1 MAVVHNETV
10 AGAARA
16 PIVEAPRY
24 SCAFGGAMG
33 ATLATFGGVPI
44 LHSGAGCGMAQQWG
58 QTLAGGQNGGGPF
71 GSTSSP
77 CSCLQEEHV
86 VFGGEQKLRDLISTS
101 LEVMRGDFFVV
112 ITGCVPAL
120 IGDDVDA
127 IVREFTDRKPIFHV
141 PAHGFAGNSYEG
153 YERFFES
160 LADQLLDAQPVEP
173 LQVNIFGVV
182 PYQHLFWKGNLAEIK
197 RTLASA
203 GIDANIIFTE
213 FAGLENLRRIPA
225 AALNVVLS
233 PWNGHR
239 VAEKLEATFGT
250 PFITFPGVPV
260 GPKQTTALLQ
270 SIAQQI
276 PGAADALRAVISEQ
290 ERHAYRFAEYFAEP
304 LVSGF
309 PVLQFVVVADSGTAI
324 GLTQYL
330 TNETLFIPEAVIVSD
345 DPPEELRAQIVRELS
360 DGVEG
365 PFKPEVIFEIDAHLI
380 RQALRGRVFQL
391 LLGSSLEKYIAQD
404 EFNASHLSIGFP
416 SFDRL
421 IVDRSYAGYRGGLA
435 LMEDVMGKWIRP
447 S

>member
-1 MAVVHNETV
+1 MP
-10 AGAARA
+10 GRWS
-16 PIVEAPRY
+16 R
-24 SCAFGGAMG
+24 CR
-33 ATLATFGGVPI
+33 
-44 LHSGAGCGMAQQWG
+44 
-58 QTLAGGQNGGGPF
+58 
-71 GSTSSP
+71 STSSAWFP
-77 CSCLQEEHV
+77 ISICS
-86 VFGGEQKLRDLISTS
+86 GRATWP
-101 LEVMRGDFFVV
+101 R
-112 ITGCVPAL
+112 
-120 IGDDVDA
+120 
-127 IVREFTDRKPIFHV
+127 
-141 PAHGFAGNSYEG
+141 
-153 YERFFES
+153 
-160 LADQLLDAQPVEP
+160 
-173 LQVNIFGVV
+173 
-182 PYQHLFWKGNLAEIK
+182 IK

-360 DGVEG
+360 DGVDG
-365 PFKPEVIFEIDAHLI
+365 PFKARGDLRDRRSSHPAGAAGPRLSALARQFAREVHRA
-380 RQALRGRVFQL
+380 R
-391 LLGSSLEKYIAQD
+391 
-404 EFNASHLSIGFP
+404 
-416 SFDRL
+416 
-421 IVDRSYAGYRGGLA
+421 
-435 LMEDVMGKWIRP
+435 
-447 S
+447 

>member
-1 MAVVHNETV
+1 VSLLESGTAT
-10 AGAARA
+10 GAARA

-127 IVREFTDRKPIFHV
+127 IVREFADRKPIFHV
-141 PAHGFAGNSYEG
+141 PAHGFSGNSYEG
-153 YERFFES
+153 YEKFFES
-160 LADQLLDAQPVEP
+160 AADQLLEPRPVEP

-197 RTLASA
+197 RTLARA

-213 FAGLENLRRIPA
+213 FAGLENLLRIPA

-233 PWNGHR
+233 PWNGERTAAH
-239 VAEKLEATFGT
+239 LEERFGT
-250 PFITFPGVPV
+250 PYITFPGVPI
-260 GPKQTTALLQ
+260 GPKQTTALLEA
-270 SIAQQI
+270 IAAQL
-276 PGAADALRAVISEQ
+276 PSAAEALRAIVAE
-290 ERHAYRFAEYFAEP
+290 EARLAYRFAEYFAEP

-330 TNETLFIPEAVIVSD
+330 TNETLFVPEAVIVSD
-345 DPPEELRAQIVRELS
+345 GPPEEAREEIVRQLTE
-360 DGVEG
+360 GVEG

-391 LLGSSLEKYIAQD
+391 MLGSSLEKYLAQD
-404 EFNASHLSIGFP
+404 EFNASHLSVGFP
-416 SFDRL
+416 SYDRL